1 MIDLKPRSFFVV
13 GVMSGTSLDGLDL
26 AFVEFNFNQNK
37 WNYRF
42 ISTDTKPYDSYWV
55 EQLSKARF
63 LSAKALALLDNEYTN
78 YLANQ
83 IQIFIDKNTGS
94 DIDLISSH
102 GHTVHHQPD
111 KGITVQIGNQ
121 SKLSIELG
129 KTVVCDFRVQDV
141 VLGGQGAPLVPGG
154 EYYLFAD
161 YDACVNL
168 GGFAN
173 ISLIKN
179 QLKPLAF
186 DIAAANLVFNEL
198 SNRLDLSYD
207 SGGEIASKGSLVT
220 KLLDELNAL
229 DYYKQTYPKSLGV
242 EWISQYVEPIFN
254 KFNQESISNLMH
266 TYSIHLAGQISKALP
281 NSGKVLFS
289 GGGTHNDFLLQQI
302 KKNSTAEICIPSS
315 VLIDYKEAMIFGFL
329 GLLRILGVNNCFS
342 SVTGSTHNHSSG
354 VIFENK

>member
-1 MIDLKPRSFFVV
+1 M
-13 GVMSGTSLDGLDL
+13 
-26 AFVEFNFNQNK
+26 N
-37 WNYRF
+37 W
-42 ISTDTKPYDSYWV
+42 
-55 EQLSKARF
+55 
-63 LSAKALALLDNEYTN
+63 
-78 YLANQ
+78 
-83 IQIFIDKNTGS
+83 
-94 DIDLISSH
+94 
-102 GHTVHHQPD
+102 
-111 KGITVQIGNQ
+111 
-121 SKLSIELG
+121 G

-161 YDACVNL
+161 YDACINL

-186 DIAAANLVFNEL
+186 DIAAANLVFNKL
-198 SNRLDLSYD
+198 SNRLDLAYD
-207 SGGEIASKGSLVT
+207 SGGKIASKGSLVP

-229 DYYKQTYPKSLGV
+229 DYYKQTSPKSLGV
-242 EWISQYVEPIFN
+242 EWISQYIEPIFN
-254 KFNQESISNLMH
+254 KFNQESISDLMH
-266 TYSIHLAGQISKALP
+266 TYSIHLAGQISKVLP
-281 NSGKVLFS
+281 TSGKVLFS

-329 GLLRILGVNNCFS
+329 GLLRVLGVNNCFS

>member
-1 MIDLKPRSFFVV
+1 MDLKPKSFFVV

-26 AFVEFNFNQNK
+26 ALVEFNFNQNK

-42 ISTDTKPYDSYWV
+42 ISAVTKPYDSFWV

-63 LSAKALALLDNEYTN
+63 LSAKALASLDNEYTN

-83 IQIFIDKNTGS
+83 IQTFIDQNTGS
-94 DIDLISSH
+94 DIDLIGSH

-161 YDACVNL
+161 YDACINL

-186 DIAAANLVFNEL
+186 DIAAANLVFNKL
-198 SNRLDLSYD
+198 SNRLDLAYD
-207 SGGEIASKGSLVT
+207 SGGKIASKGSLVP

-229 DYYKQTYPKSLGV
+229 DYYKQTSPKSLGV
-242 EWISQYVEPIFN
+242 EWLSQYIEPIFN
-254 KFNQESISNLMH
+254 KFNQESISDLMH
-266 TYSIHLAGQISKALP
+266 TYSIHLAGQISKVLP
-281 NSGKVLFS
+281 TSGKVLFS

-329 GLLRILGVNNCFS
+329 GLLRVLGVNNCFS

>member
-1 MIDLKPRSFFVV
+1 MDIKPKSFFVV

-26 AFVEFNFNQNK
+26 ALVEFNFNQNK

-42 ISTDTKPYDSYWV
+42 ISAVTKPYDSFWV

-63 LSAKALALLDNEYTN
+63 LSAKALASLDNEYTN
-78 YLANQ
+78 YLVNQ
-83 IQIFIDKNTGS
+83 IKTFIDQNTGS
-94 DIDLISSH
+94 DIDLIGSH

-121 SKLSIELG
+121 SKLSIELE

-161 YDACVNL
+161 YDACINL

-186 DIAAANLVFNEL
+186 DIAAANLVFNKL
-198 SNRLDLSYD
+198 SNRLDLAYD
-207 SGGEIASKGSLVT
+207 SGGKIASKGSLVP

-229 DYYKQTYPKSLGV
+229 DYYKQTSPKSLGV
-242 EWISQYVEPIFN
+242 EWISQYIEPIFN
-254 KFNQESISNLMH
+254 KFNQESISDLMH
-266 TYSIHLAGQISKALP
+266 TYSIHLAGQISKVLP
-281 NSGKVLFS
+281 TSGKVLFS

-302 KKNSTAEICIPSS
+302 KKNSTAEICIPAS

-329 GLLRILGVNNCFS
+329 GLLRVLGVNNCFS